1 MHLRVT
7 LSYNSFYLLHVHI
20 GGGGE
25 DRTRQV
31 LCAQYVNQTSC
42 SENITNFIAK
52 QTIGVGANTYILT
65 FNSSSAVKLNGSALC
80 EVFVESSCSIEHIG
94 LREKCDE
101 CMVSTETNNSIEFSC
116 GPNGIRGTTGTTQ
129 VLYTPMHLLPGGCVN
144 SSNVFDIV
152 QLGEGESLIL

>member
-1 MHLRVT
+1 MVGVQRSRLVAV
-7 LSYNSFYLLHVHI
+7 LLFLTTTPLLTI

-25 DRTRQV
+25 DCTRQV
-31 LCAQYVNQTSC
+31 LCAEYVNQTSC

-65 FNSSSAVKLNGSALC
+65 FNSSAVELNGSALC
-80 EVFVESSCSIEHIG
+80 EVFIESSCSIEQIG
-94 LREKCDE
+94 LRERCNE
-101 CMVSTETNNSIEFSC
+101 CTVSTETNNSIEFSC
-116 GPNGIRGTTGTTQ
+116 GPNGIRGSIGTAQ
-129 VLYTPMHLLPGGCVN
+129 VLYTPSGCVN